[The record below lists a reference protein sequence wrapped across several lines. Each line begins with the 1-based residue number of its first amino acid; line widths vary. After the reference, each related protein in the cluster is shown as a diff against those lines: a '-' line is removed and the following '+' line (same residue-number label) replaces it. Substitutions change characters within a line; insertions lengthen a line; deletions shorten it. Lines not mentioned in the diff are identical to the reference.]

1 MLIYSL
7 LRCCRIPQIIFN
19 VLKDADPRRPAF
31 STRYVVGMTLTRLL
45 VPLYLYGGWGD
56 NYLHMRPNL
65 LFCVVLAAYTL
76 MQMGVILAQQKFGA
90 ILPWMA
96 PLVPAK
102 VPTQLFCYPSSKRV
116 YISSSMLHC
125 ITLPAHATLCCT
137 RHSGCL

>member
-1 MLIYSL
+1 M
-7 LRCCRIPQIIFN
+7 LRCSLRRCHRLPQIVLN

-65 LFCVVLAAYTL
+65 VFCVVLVAYTL
-76 MQMGVILAQQKFGA
+76 GQMAIVLAQQKFGA

-102 VPTQLFCYPSSKRV
+102 VPAQP
-116 YISSSMLHC
+116 
-125 ITLPAHATLCCT
+125 CT
-137 RHSGCL
+137 RVPVSAS